1 MNSKVVVNTTPIISL
16 GKVEHLYVLR
26 ELYEN
31 ITIPIAVVL
40 EVAVK
45 DDFAF
50 HQMVKNF
57 DWIKVAECP
66 EYDRNAFSNKL
77 HAGEIEAI
85 VLAQSINAN
94 LIILDDNHARKTAKN
109 LGLTITG
116 TSGALVAAKNH
127 GIISAVKPII
137 DSMRENN
144 FYLSDKI
151 LNTVLNIAGE
161 S

>member
-16 GKVEHLYVLR
+16 GKVKHLHVLR
-26 ELYEN
+26 ELYGN

-50 HQMVKNF
+50 RQMVKNF
-57 DWIKVAECP
+57 DWIKIAECP
-66 EYDRNAFSNKL
+66 EYDRNAFSSKL

-85 VLAQSINAN
+85 VLAQSLNAN
-94 LIILDDNHARKTAKN
+94 LIILDDNAARRTAKN

-116 TSGALVAAKNH
+116 TSGALVAAKKR
-127 GIISAVKPII
+127 GIIPAVKPVL
-137 DSMRENN
+137 DSIRENN
-144 FYLSDKI
+144 FYLSEKI
-151 LNTVLNIAGE
+151 LDTVLRQAGE
-161 S
+161 N